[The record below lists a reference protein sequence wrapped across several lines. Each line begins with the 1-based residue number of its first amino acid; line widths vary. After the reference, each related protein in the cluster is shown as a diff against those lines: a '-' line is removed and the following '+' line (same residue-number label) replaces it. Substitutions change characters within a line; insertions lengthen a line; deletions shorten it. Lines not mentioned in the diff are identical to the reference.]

1 MHTVAGLRC
10 VRSGCAVPRSPRLGL
25 PCRNSTSGSRSAE
38 HARRTSCH
46 PELVPL
52 RCCLRL
58 CETTPVP
65 LPQVLPLLAQCY
77 GSLVLSTSKRAAL
90 YKFLH
95 ALLSRDLK
103 LPVFIVPPVS

>member
-1 MHTVAGLRC
+1 MPPHCDAVY
-10 VRSGCAVPRSPRLGL
+10 SGQFAMC
-25 PCRNSTSGSRSAE
+25 SAE

-65 LPQVLPLLAQCY
+65 LVQVLSACAMRS
-77 GSLVLSTSKRAAL
+77 GSLAFSTSKSAAL
-90 YKFLH
+90 YKSLR
-95 ALLSRDLK
+95 APLSRDLG
-103 LPVFIVPPVS
+103 LPVFIIPPCFAWQAGLNACRISH